1 MHLVE
6 QYALASGSKINKPQ
20 IREKY
25 FPVGLDKY
33 VTFSPF
39 SKPSKNYD
47 LWKEVISMIKQPLTS
62 LGLGIVQLGE
72 KENPLF
78 EGCVDLR
85 GKTSIAEAAYV
96 IKKGQLHFGADTFS
110 VHMASAFGKKI
121 VSLYSHSPIQNCKG
135 YWSNE
140 SDFIGLESYRDGK
153 GYSFALEEDPKT
165 INSIE
170 PEKVA
175 ISIFKL
181 LGIDVKIKN
190 KTVFIG
196 PKWNNE
202 FLEVVP
208 SAVAKFSKPAPK
220 DRHVVRMDY
229 HFDEEIMEQQLISNP
244 GLIVTS
250 KPISLEILK
259 RNKESISQVIYLVT
273 GDNYVSDF
281 SRQMDRASIPNSI
294 FSNLKGDFL
303 KKLKY
308 QSLNLNKDISI
319 LQDKSIKEIR
329 NHEKLN
335 VNNLMFRTSK
345 FVIEKDK
352 VYPGKAAFLNKVTVP
367 HFSAPPTP
375 IIDVPEF
382 WEEMDFFWITEKV

>member
-6 QYALASGSKINKPQ
+6 QYALASGSKINKPK

-25 FPVGLDKY
+25 FPVASNRFI
-33 VTFSPF
+33 TFSPF
-39 SKPSKNYD
+39 SKPAKNYD
-47 LWKEVISMIKQPLTS
+47 LWKETLSMIKEPLTK
-62 LGLGIVQLGE
+62 LGIDIVQLGE
-72 KENPLF
+72 EKQSLF
-78 EGCVDLR
+78 EGCIDLR
-85 GKTSIAEAAYV
+85 GKTTIAESAYV
-96 IKKGQLHFGADTFS
+96 IKNSLLHLGADSFP
-110 VHMASAFGKKI
+110 VHIASAYGKKI
-121 VSLYSHSPIQNCKG
+121 VALYSNSPIENCKA
-135 YWSNE
+135 YWSDD
-140 SDFIGLESYRDGK
+140 SDFIGLESYKGGK
-153 GYSFALEEDPKT
+153 QHSFSMEEKPKT

-175 ISIFKL
+175 VSVFKL

-190 KTVFIG
+190 KTVFVG

-220 DRHVVRMDY
+220 DRHVIRMDY
-229 HFDEEIMEQQLISNP
+229 HFNEEIMEQQLISNP

-273 GDNYVSDF
+273 NDDYVSDF

-308 QSLNLNKDISI
+308 KSLDLNKDISI
-319 LQDKSIKEIR
+319 VQDKSIKEIR
-329 NHEKLN
+329 DYEKLN
-335 VNNLMFRTSK
+335 VDNLMFRTSK

-352 VYPGKAAFLNKVTVP
+352 VYPGKAAFRNKIAAP
-367 HFSAPPTP
+367 HFSAPPMP